1 MRGNQA
7 GWRKKARPDPVF
19 TPVTCRE
26 CKRIRRPW
34 RWYKSALGRPVQARV
49 DMARNGGSKLGGTV
63 LSIQRDRRLMRLV
76 SVLVPGEPL
85 PFQQGNTVP
94 SGRDMCGDQASRWQE
109 ARPDLIFGQD
119 GWWASWA
126 SPIRLPWRKRDPADG
141 DLGARLVLGANRW
154 CETMLPGRASAT

>member
-7 GWRKKARPDPVF
+7 GWGKKARPDPVF
-19 TPVTCRE
+19 TPVTSRE

-63 LSIQRDRRLMRLV
+63 LSIQRDRRLMRLG

-85 PFQQGNTVP
+85 PFQQGNSVRR
-94 SGRDMCGDQASRWQE
+94 GRDMCGDQASRWQE
-109 ARPDLIFGQD
+109 ARPDPIFGPWTTSVRPAASGAVRLSSNLETD
-119 GWWASWA
+119 MFTNPASGSRRGEGW
-126 SPIRLPWRKRDPADG
+126 
-141 DLGARLVLGANRW
+141 GARIQD
-154 CETMLPGRASAT
+154 